1 MRAAIEA
8 GAAERRGLER
18 LHIGWRPSQRRAGE
32 DAVPDGDHDVA
43 LIAHWSTAEAATR
56 GDESG
61 TSPLTVVR
69 RGLRDLA
76 VAHFEVDETI
86 RRHSEDAAVAIRIAT
101 GSFSRP
107 GTDAEMQNLLRL
119 RAPLIGDEMSEAWVG
134 RRLTGR
140 AVEVT
145 FVSAWRRLPTDR
157 SLEAAFW
164 EDIALRY
171 DHFSVEVYSAV
182 GVE

>member
-1 MRAAIEA
+1 
-8 GAAERRGLER
+8 
-18 LHIGWRPSQRRAGE
+18 
-32 DAVPDGDHDVA
+32 
-43 LIAHWSTAEAATR
+43 
-56 GDESG
+56 
-61 TSPLTVVR
+61 
-69 RGLRDLA
+69 
-76 VAHFEVDETI
+76 
-86 RRHSEDAAVAIRIAT
+86 
-101 GSFSRP
+101 
-107 GTDAEMQNLLRL
+107 MQNLLRQ